1 MDTSFD
7 LKSLRERVQRWKSA
21 GLTVALVPTM
31 GNLHEGH
38 ISLLS
43 RAREIADRTVV
54 SIFVNPIQ
62 FGKGEDYENYPST
75 LDDDL
80 NKLER
85 AGLDLLFAPN
95 LSELYPAGTEED
107 TRVTVPALSDILCG
121 EYRPGHFSGVATVV
135 IKLLTNVQPD
145 YALFGEKDYQQVQ
158 VIRRMVRDL
167 LVPTEIVAMPII
179 READGLAMS
188 SRNSYLD
195 SEQRDTAALIF
206 QTLTAAAALVR
217 EQSRALADIEAEA
230 TRTLAAAGM
239 RPEYF
244 SVRRQDD
251 LLPAGAGDQNLI
263 VLVAAW
269 LGSARLIDNI
279 RVDLD
284 RPIKD

>member
-206 QTLTAAAALVR
+206 QTLTAAATLVR

-251 LLPAGAGDQNLI
+251 LLPAAAGDQNLI

-279 RVDLD
+279 RVDL
-284 RPIKD
+284 IVL